1 MPRLMYS
8 KPLQTTC
15 PSLLLKHHA
24 SMRVIFAIDK
34 PIVSKVKSKNFLRK
48 LQQKI
53 NKPSLTD
60 LRDDPTVV
68 IDATQKTDPI
78 GVSLDMTQ
86 GFVEAG
92 TVAYV
97 TAQLTYA
104 KISQDNTPQFI
115 HLYGVD
121 LLNTDQPFDFMKA
134 EMPKPHANWIKP
146 SKIALCR
153 RFD

>member
-1 MPRLMYS
+1 
-8 KPLQTTC
+8 
-15 PSLLLKHHA
+15 
-24 SMRVIFAIDK
+24 MRVIFAIDK
-34 PIVSKVKSKNFLRK
+34 PIVSNPKPKNFLRK

-53 NKPSLTD
+53 NKSSLTD
-60 LRDDPTVV
+60 FRDDPTVV

-97 TAQLTYA
+97 TAQLAYA
-104 KISQDNTPQFI
+104 KLAKQDNTPQFI

-121 LLNTDQPFDFMKA
+121 LLNTDQPRFYESRNAQAPCKLDKA
-134 EMPKPHANWIKP
+134 VENRIVP
-146 SKIALCR
+146 SFRLMQEVY
-153 RFD
+153 DE